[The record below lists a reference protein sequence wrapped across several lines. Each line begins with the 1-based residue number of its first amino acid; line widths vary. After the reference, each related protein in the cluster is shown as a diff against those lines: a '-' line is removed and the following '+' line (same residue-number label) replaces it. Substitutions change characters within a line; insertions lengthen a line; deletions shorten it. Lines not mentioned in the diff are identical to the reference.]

1 MIFPTAAT
9 AAPASVLYSA
19 LRSPIERRFLSIK
32 GEYTV
37 TGKPGIAK
45 SGATRARI
53 LVVEDEKPIRE
64 LLRLHLEN
72 EGYEV
77 VEAADAFVAGKM
89 LLAKA
94 WRIDLLI
101 VDAHMPYMTGID
113 FAAAVL
119 ADTTLPV
126 VPIILITGH
135 KDLVARA
142 DVLGVPCLLKPFT
155 ADALAAAV
163 GKTLAEALPAA
174 DAALR
179 EREMAR
185 LRA

>member
-1 MIFPTAAT
+1 MIFPAAAT
-9 AAPASVLYSA
+9 APPAGVLYSA
-19 LRSPIERRFLSIK
+19 LRFLTK
-32 GEYTV
+32 KVKYAV
-37 TGKPGIAK
+37 TIKPGIPTSVAK
-45 SGATRARI
+45 RARI

-77 VEAADAFVAGKM
+77 VEAADAVVAGKM

-94 WRIDLLI
+94 WRIDLLFI
-101 VDAHMPYMTGID
+101 DAHMPYMTGID
-113 FAAAVL
+113 FAAAVI

-135 KDLVARA
+135 NELAERA

-155 ADALAAAV
+155 ADTLAAAV
-163 GKTLAEALPAA
+163 GKTLAAALPAA

-179 EREMAR
+179 ERDLPR
-185 LRA
+185 LNQLAS